1 MSKTVAS
8 MNLKF
13 YRLLETPLNVLEMLK
28 VVYIVFTWY
37 HNKQLFKGEVFSWG
51 EIARFQAKIPI
62 IQIATKFTI

>member
-13 YRLLETPLNVLEMLK
+13 YRLLETPLNILRNGK

-37 HNKQLFKGEVFSWG
+37 HNKQLFKGEVFWE